1 MALTKNTFLE
11 SFFVR
16 GDGAG
21 GIQGAHAEY
30 LEIIKDGDEEI
41 ARRVL
46 PAQPVALLPAA
57 LAPILNDAL
66 AGALET
72 NTALAAEIASLT
84 AAKNTEITAL
94 TEAKAQADS
103 DHEKVL
109 ADLTAAKNGEI
120 AAITEAKAKADSDR
134 DNALAT
140 VAEMREQLAVYQTT
154 KDDNGVPQRVPM
166 ADAQIVLL
174 RAGLLQKVQDALD
187 AMPSPEGDEA
197 RIRWAKDQ
205 YIRRDNPL
213 VVSVQGAL
221 GMTDAD
227 IDALFVAAAKL

>member
-1 MALTKNTFLE
+1 MTIEKQTVPYCLNVVWDETGKLKGAAYYEQDVIRDDGVIISVKQ
-11 SFFVR
+11 
-16 GDGAG
+16 GD
-21 GIQGAHAEY
+21 
-30 LEIIKDGDEEI
+30 
-41 ARRVL
+41 
-46 PAQPVALLPAA
+46 AQPVAGLDHKGVDVAGIIGRIGQDAIA
-57 LAPILNDAL
+57 LAESKDAEL
-66 AGALET
+66 RA
-72 NTALAAEIASLT
+72 
-84 AAKNTEITAL
+84 
-94 TEAKAQADS
+94 AQAD
-103 DHEKVL
+103 VQR
-109 ADLTAAKNGEI
+109 LTGERDGIQSRVAALD
-120 AAITEAKAKADSDR
+120 AEA
-134 DNALAT
+134 NALR
-140 VAEMREQLAVYQTT
+140 AEIEAMKAPKPIMREQLAVYQTT